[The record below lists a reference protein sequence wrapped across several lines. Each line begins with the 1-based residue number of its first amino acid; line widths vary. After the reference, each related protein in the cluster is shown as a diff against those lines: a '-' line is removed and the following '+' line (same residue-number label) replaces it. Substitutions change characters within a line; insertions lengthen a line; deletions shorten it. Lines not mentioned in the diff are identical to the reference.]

1 MKIAKLILVAVVLT
15 QPANAKKIS
24 PVLRNNQ
31 GDFDPWNKNR
41 WSVWY
46 KNDKIVET
54 FEIDTSVRFADRASD
69 SSPDLSQPTSG
80 VLFLVSEN
88 QGIKIN
94 GNNLLVDV
102 DNKLAK
108 KPFSQCFFFSQPLDK
123 TKAPTEIRN
132 FIW

>member
-41 WSVWY
+41 WLVWY

-69 SSPDLSQPTSG
+69 WSPDLSQPTSG

-88 QGIKIN
+88 
-94 GNNLLVDV
+94 
-102 DNKLAK
+102 
-108 KPFSQCFFFSQPLDK
+108 
-123 TKAPTEIRN
+123 
-132 FIW
+132 